1 MTAVTT
7 GRLLGIA
14 LELAGWDEAPG
25 ASEVVY
31 PGTRISHVLVGL
43 DVGTAELFMAHQLGY
58 HAVVA
63 LSPGGTAG
71 ALTRSWERERKRMM
85 LAGVPPDAAER
96 AVASARERHELDALD
111 ENYDRGASVARLLE
125 MPFVTVGAAL
135 DEVAQRTVARTVDEV
150 LARKAD
156 ATLADLRDAL
166 RVLPEYAVA
175 RTEIALALGEWASRS
190 GKVAVLADADACSE
204 AEISQA
210 YLAHGVDTVC
220 CASLASAAA
229 RRLRGSGA
237 SGSVLVL
244 GRAATASLG
253 ASSYIARL
261 RAEGIEVTAFAG
273 ILTPGGAP

>member
-1 MTAVTT
+1 MAAVTT
-7 GRLLGIA
+7 ERLLGIA

-25 ASEVVY
+25 TSEVVY

-43 DVGTAELFMAHQLGY
+43 EVGTAELFMARQLGY

-63 LSPGGTAG
+63 LSPRGTAG
-71 ALTRSWERERKRMM
+71 ALARSWERERRRMM

-96 AVASARERHELDALD
+96 AVASAREHHALDALG

-125 MPFVTVGAAL
+125 MPFVTVDAPL
-135 DEVAQRTVARTVDEV
+135 NEVAQRTVARTVDEA

-166 RVLPEYAVA
+166 RVLSEYAVA
-175 RTEIALALGEWASRS
+175 QTAIALALGEWASRT
-190 GKVAVLADADACSE
+190 GKVAVLADGNACSE
-204 AEISQA
+204 VEIIQT

-220 CASLASAAA
+220 CASLASSAA
-229 RRLRGSGA
+229 RHLRESDA

-244 GRAATASLG
+244 GRVATASVG

-261 RAEGIEVTAFAG
+261 RAEGIEVTACAG
-273 ILTPGGAP
+273 ILTPDGAP